1 MGAGSGRPGR
11 RVRSAAP
18 QPSARQPASESVRRS
33 VLDQAS
39 GLLAG
44 RHGISLQQARAM
56 LSALAQQHRTDEA
69 DVATTILGLASRA
82 AGEPGVAVADEDA
95 VQVLRELRAPDGA
108 DAAWQELRNDPQV
121 RAAAN
126 ARVVDSFL
134 DGGDGDAAAR
144 LLVDLLGQ
152 DVEAVVVFAVRGGD
166 RAELLGQAG
175 FSAGETAP
183 WRTIPLSLDTPLR
196 RAYETRRPVLAST
209 HEELVAR
216 FPALAGTS
224 GRLPATAGVPVVA
237 HDEVVGLIIY
247 GWGRPRDF
255 PPRLV
260 ERLVSLTDR
269 VGAAMVRGAARPAWT
284 GQLEEVLGVLAVV
297 HDPWLVLDVDG
308 DLESDPRAL
317 VVVEASPSVRAVPAW
332 SSTGWQGRPLVGLWP
347 DLTDDARLLQG
358 LRRLVRFGGALHHDL
373 GPHVP
378 GPSWA
383 PGGRIMRGV
392 LVDGRLVVT
401 CARGADPG

>member
-1 MGAGSGRPGR
+1 
-11 RVRSAAP
+11 
-18 QPSARQPASESVRRS
+18 

-82 AGEPGVAVADEDA
+82 AGEPGVAVADEGS

-108 DAAWQELRNDPQV
+108 DPVWQELRNDPHV

-166 RAELLGQAG
+166 RAELVGQCG
-175 FSAGETAP
+175 FSAGEAGS

-196 RAYETRRPVLAST
+196 RAYQTRRPVLAST

-224 GRLPATAGVPVVA
+224 GRLPATAGVPVLVG
-237 HDEVVGLIIY
+237 DEVVGLIIY
-247 GWGRPRDF
+247 GWARPRDF

-269 VGAAMVRGAARPAWT
+269 VGAAMVRGAARPASS
-284 GQLEEVLGVLAVV
+284 GQLDEVLRVLALFD
-297 HDPWLVLDVDG
+297 DPWLVLDVDG

-317 VVVEASPSVRAVPAW
+317 VVVEASPAVRAGPAW
-332 SSTGWQGRPLVGLWP
+332 SSTGWQGRPVGELWP
-347 DLTDDARLLQG
+347 ELADDGGLLERL
-358 LRRLVRFGGALHHDL
+358 RMLVRFGTGLRHDL
-373 GPHVP
+373 EPAGPR
-378 GPSWA
+378 PSWA
-383 PGGRIMRGV
+383 PRGDV
-392 LVDGRLVVT
+392 VRGAIVDGCVVLICT
-401 CARGADPG
+401 GAQDPG